1 MNVTILQ
8 HSDWRVLLQVLGVC
22 KDKVT
27 SEATI
32 QYAYER
38 GHHSVFEHWSATFHV
53 QGISRVTSHQL
64 VRYRMASYAQRS
76 SRACDESEAGFVM
89 PNFPKELAQ
98 EYATLCARAQELYK
112 RMISAGVKRED
123 ARYILPQALETEI
136 IVTMN
141 ARELIHFFDSRIT
154 REAQWEIRALAE
166 RMQAL
171 CMEAAPQIFR
181 YRKEKV

>member
-1 MNVTILQ
+1 MNITILQ

-38 GHHSVFEHWSATFHV
+38 GHHGIFEHWSATFHV
-53 QGISRVTSHQL
+53 KGISRITSHQL
-64 VRYRMASYAQRS
+64 VRYRIASYAQRS
-76 SRACDESEAGFVM
+76 SRSCDESHAGFIL
-89 PNFPKELAQ
+89 PNLPAEWVQ
-98 EYATLCARAQELYK
+98 EYANLCSRAQELY
-112 RMISAGVKRED
+112 RNMLAAGVKKED
-123 ARYILPQALETEI
+123 ARYVLPQALETEI

-166 RMQAL
+166 LMQAL

>member
-1 MNVTILQ
+1 MNVTLLQ
-8 HSDWRVLLQVLGVC
+8 HSDWRVLLAVLGVC

-27 SEATI
+27 TEKTI
-32 QYAYER
+32 EYAYER
-38 GHHSVFEHWSATFHV
+38 GHHGIFEHWSATFHV
-53 QGISRVTSHQL
+53 KGISRVTSHQL
-64 VRYRMASYAQRS
+64 VRYRMASFAQRS
-76 SRACDESEAGFVM
+76 SRACNESEAGFVM
-89 PNFPKELAQ
+89 PNLPRELAQ
-98 EYATLCARAQELYK
+98 EYATLCARAQELYS

-141 ARELIHFFDSRIT
+141 ARELLHFFDSRIT

-166 RMQAL
+166 RMQSL
-171 CMEAAPQIFR
+171 CMETAPQIFR